1 MISCILFGVAE
12 TTYAISTE
20 AVRQLEM
27 VGTVTPLPTA
37 LPYVKGV
44 TSIRGEVL
52 PVVCL
57 RSRLGI
63 PESELELRKR
73 LLVVEHGERVVAI
86 LVDSARDF
94 IRLDEGKIEPPP
106 KDLDANLVSGIY
118 LEKERPILFLDLATV
133 LDGKSLI

>member
-1 MISCILFGVAE
+1 M
-12 TTYAISTE
+12 
-20 AVRQLEM
+20 
-27 VGTVTPLPTA
+27 
-37 LPYVKGV
+37 
-44 TSIRGEVL
+44 

-63 PESELELRKR
+63 PESELDLRKR